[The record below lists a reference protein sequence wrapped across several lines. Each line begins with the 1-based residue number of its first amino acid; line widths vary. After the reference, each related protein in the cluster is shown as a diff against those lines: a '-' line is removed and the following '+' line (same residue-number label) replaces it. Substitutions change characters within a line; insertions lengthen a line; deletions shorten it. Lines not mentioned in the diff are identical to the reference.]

1 MTCWF
6 GERLH
11 YMALG
16 FHTYDLYPTDLL
28 VSSVLWHKCQS
39 GFLLSCNTSMMTSS
53 NGNIFRVTGP
63 LCGEFTGPGEF
74 PTQRPVTRSFDVY
87 FDLGPNEW
95 LSKQW
100 RRWWFKIPSRSLW
113 RHCNDSPCKW
123 CCESWNARLPT
134 QPTEEWKLEMHAIKR
149 IKSIFFCKI
158 PGHGAE
164 GLGRCVRYTWA
175 LAFVLSPGS
184 WQTRLGLGLHVPAFG
199 TDLNLYINVPV
210 NIP

>member
-149 IKSIFFCKI
+149 IKSYFFLQNTGAWCRRPRPVCQVHLGFGLCAQPRFLTNPPWPWVAC
-158 PGHGAE
+158 PGIRH
-164 GLGRCVRYTWA
+164 R
-175 LAFVLSPGS
+175 S
-184 WQTRLGLGLHVPAFG
+184 
-199 TDLNLYINVPV
+199 
-210 NIP
+210 